1 MILPFANN
9 VTSPSPS
16 NSADSALLP
25 KNNNAS
31 STDLAKVSANPSV
44 NVELSSSKGAL
55 AAAIASI
62 PPIYNKP
69 KASNPTELQL
79 SPTRASASP
88 DALAENYILGGGESS
103 SEKASKQVENSDE
116 GAKQGGKADES
127 ERSGESVTQ
136 LSEEELK
143 MIEELKARD
152 REVKAHEQAHKSV
165 GGQYTGAVS
174 YSYQSGPDGK
184 RYAVGGEVPIDVS
197 PIPGDPQATIT
208 KMTVVKAA
216 ATAPAEPSTQ
226 DQLVAAQAARQLAE
240 AQSDLAEQKSAEL
253 NTRGEEGKTND
264 KVGAPSDES
273 KIDTSIAT
281 FQSIAKGDQS
291 GVNLIDAIV

>member
-88 DALAENYILGGGESS
+88 DALAENFILGNSSS
-103 SEKASKQVENSDE
+103 SEKASKQADNSDE
-116 GAKQGGKADES
+116 GAKQAGKTDTSES
-127 ERSGESVTQ
+127 SKESVTR

-143 MIEELKARD
+143 VIEELKVRD

-264 KVGAPSDES
+264 KVGAPSDEA

-291 GVNLIDAIV
+291 GVSLIDAIV